1 MSAIISLVLLG
12 ICVAMFVAHFAE
24 IKTTHKK
31 NGG

>member
-1 MSAIISLVLLG
+1 MTAIISLVLLG
-12 ICVAMFVAHFAE
+12 ICICLFIAHFAE